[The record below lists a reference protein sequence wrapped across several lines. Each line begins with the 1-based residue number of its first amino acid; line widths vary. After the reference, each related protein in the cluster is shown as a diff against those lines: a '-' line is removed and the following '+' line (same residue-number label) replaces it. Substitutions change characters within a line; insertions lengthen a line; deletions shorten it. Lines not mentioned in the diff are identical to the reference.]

1 MNFFQFKLRFYKNLI
16 FIAVNTFILII
27 IIFSIFII
35 ILHVRKYNENSR
47 NLAKLGS
54 SKDEPIIFGK
64 PRDGCIKIAV
74 TCCGEDI
81 IEQTLIM
88 IKSAL
93 ISTNCSIHFIIF
105 ADYVKSAI
113 NESVKFVFY
122 LFGKQK
128 KFLILRLKMRFFKY
142 YYFIDPRV
150 A

>member
-1 MNFFQFKLRFYKNLI
+1 MNSFEFKLRFYKKLI

-35 ILHVRKYNENSR
+35 ILHVGKYNENAR

-74 TCCGEDI
+74 TCCGEDV

-105 ADYVKSAI
+105 ADYIKSAI
-113 NESVKFVFY
+113 NESVKFVFH

-128 KFLILRLKMRFFKY
+128 KCLFLRLKIRFSS
-142 YYFIDPRV
+142 IIIL
-150 A
+150 